1 MGKGLAF
8 PLNRRRFLAGVA
20 GAMATTSA
28 GRAAFAATGQIV
40 VANWGGD
47 WNDRT
52 VQFFEAPIIEK
63 AGYTLV
69 RDLDGFDQRRTKII
83 AGRRLPRAPMD
94 VAHMD
99 DATAFELNALEAVET
114 LDETAIPLLKDVPSI
129 LRTSTFVP
137 WQYSAWVVGYNPDKV
152 KDAPKSFADLWDPKY
167 KGMIGLSDAHW
178 FHHMEVAAL
187 KVGKTLAKIDI
198 AAVKDSMMEMKKA
211 TNPRI
216 YPNHL
221 QQAQALKN
229 EEILVATNYKARLL
243 QFASEGANVVPAYP
257 VEGGI
262 AIIFGTVIPKKAS
275 NLEGAKFYCNAL
287 LDPEGLAGLVQK
299 SFYSP
304 ANSKT
309 VLPEAAAKKI
319 SLSADQQ
326 KSLHNRPHDFWLK
339 NRNELLEWWNK
350 EFKA

>member
-1 MGKGLAF
+1 MAKGLNF
-8 PLNRRRFLAGVA
+8 SMNRRRFLAGVA
-20 GAMATTSA
+20 GAMATTSM
-28 GRAAFAATGQIV
+28 GRGAFAATGQIV

-83 AGRRLPRAPMD
+83 AGRRLPKAPMD

-99 DATAFELNALEAVET
+99 DATAFELNALEAVEII
-114 LDETAIPLLKDVPSI
+114 DETEVPSLKDVASRLKTP
-129 LRTSTFVP
+129 TFVP

-152 KDAPKSFADLWDPKY
+152 KDAPKGFVDLWNPKY
-167 KGMIGLSDAHW
+167 KGMIGLSDVHW

-187 KVGKTLAKIDI
+187 KIGKTLDKIDI
-198 AAVKDSMMEMKKA
+198 AAVKDSMMELKKA

-243 QFASEGANVVPAYP
+243 QFASEGANVVPVYP

-262 AIIFGTVIPKKAS
+262 AIIFGTVIPKKAT
-275 NLEGAKFYCNAL
+275 NPEGAKFYCNAL
-287 LDPEGLAGLVQK
+287 LNPEGLAGLVQK

-319 SLSADQQ
+319 SLSADEQ

-339 NRNELLEWWNK
+339 NRNDLLEWLNK

>member
-1 MGKGLAF
+1 
-8 PLNRRRFLAGVA
+8 
-20 GAMATTSA
+20 
-28 GRAAFAATGQIV
+28 
-40 VANWGGD
+40 
-47 WNDRT
+47 
-52 VQFFEAPIIEK
+52 
-63 AGYTLV
+63 
-69 RDLDGFDQRRTKII
+69 
-83 AGRRLPRAPMD
+83 
-94 VAHMD
+94 
-99 DATAFELNALEAVET
+99 
-114 LDETAIPLLKDVPSI
+114 
-129 LRTSTFVP
+129 
-137 WQYSAWVVGYNPDKV
+137 
-152 KDAPKSFADLWDPKY
+152 
-167 KGMIGLSDAHW
+167 
-178 FHHMEVAAL
+178 MEVAAL
-187 KVGKTLAKIDI
+187 KVGKTLDKIDI
-198 AAVKDSMMEMKKA
+198 AAVKDSMMELKKA

-243 QFASEGANVVPAYP
+243 QFASEGANVVPVYP

-275 NLEGAKFYCNAL
+275 NPEGAKFYCNAL
-287 LDPEGLAGLVQK
+287 LNPEGLAGLVQK

-319 SLSADQQ
+319 SLSADEQ

-339 NRNELLEWWNK
+339 NRNDLLEWWNK